1 MSIKLYYSPMTR
13 AGRCRWA
20 LEELGVPY
28 ELVRLD
34 LQQREHKQPEY
45 LRIHP
50 LGRVPALVDG
60 DMALIESVAI
70 CMYLADKYADK
81 GLAPALDD
89 PRRGLY
95 YQWMMFV
102 TATMEAQLTTLVAHT
117 LRLPA
122 EQRVPALADAARS
135 ELAPAFAYLDDALAK
150 GPYLLGDWF
159 TMADVVVGSGMAWT
173 AGMGLLISC
182 PNLQAYVA
190 RISQRPA
197 LQRSR
202 VD

>member
-1 MSIKLYYSPMTR
+1 MSMKLYYSPMTR

-34 LQQREHKQPEY
+34 LQKREHKQPEY
-45 LRIHP
+45 LRVHP

-135 ELAPAFAYLDDALAK
+135 ELAPALAHLDEALAK

-159 TMADVVVGSGMAWT
+159 TMADVVVGSGMAWA

-182 PNLQAYVA
+182 PNIQAYVA

-202 VD
+202 AD

>member
-34 LQQREHKQPEY
+34 LQKREHKQPEY
-45 LRIHP
+45 LRVHP

-102 TATMEAQLTTLVAHT
+102 TATMEAQLTALVAHT

-135 ELAPAFAYLDDALAK
+135 ELATAFAHLDDALAK

-159 TMADVVVGSGMAWT
+159 TMADVIVGSGMAWA
-173 AGMGLLISC
+173 AGMGLLINC
-182 PNLQAYVA
+182 PNIQAYVA

-202 VD
+202 AD

>member
-1 MSIKLYYSPMTR
+1 MSVKLYYSPMTR

-34 LQQREHKQPEY
+34 LHKREHKQPEY
-45 LRIHP
+45 LKIHP

-81 GLAPALDD
+81 KLAPALDD

-95 YQWMMFV
+95 YQWMMLV
-102 TATMEAQLTTLVAHT
+102 TATMEPHLVTLVSHT
-117 LRLPA
+117 VRLPA

-135 ELAPAFAYLDDALAK
+135 ELAVSFKLVDDALAT

-159 TMADVVVGSGMAWT
+159 TMADVVVGSGMAWA
-173 AGMGLLISC
+173 AGMGLIINC
-182 PNLQAYVA
+182 PNIQAYVA

-197 LQRSR
+197 LARSR
-202 VD
+202 AD

>member
-34 LQQREHKQPEY
+34 LQKGEHKRPEY
-45 LRIHP
+45 LRVHP

-60 DMALIESVAI
+60 DLALIESVAI

-89 PRRGLY
+89 PRRGPY

-135 ELAPAFAYLDDALAK
+135 ELASAFAYLDDALAR

-159 TMADVVVGSGMAWT
+159 TMADVVVGSGMAWA
-173 AGMGLLISC
+173 AGMGLLINC
-182 PNLQAYVA
+182 PNIQAYVA